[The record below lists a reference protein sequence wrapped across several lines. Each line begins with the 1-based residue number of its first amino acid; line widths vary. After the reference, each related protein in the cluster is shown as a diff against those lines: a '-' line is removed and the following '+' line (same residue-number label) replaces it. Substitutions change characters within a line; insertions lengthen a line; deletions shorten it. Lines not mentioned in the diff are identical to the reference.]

1 MATTESQSSTQVDD
15 QLAVDTIRTL
25 AMDAVQQANS
35 GHPGMP
41 MGMAPVAYVL
51 FKEVMRHNPRDPRWQ
66 DRDRFV
72 LSAGHGSML
81 LYAALHLSGYDVTL
95 DDIKAFRQWES
106 RTPGHPEVH
115 HTPGVETTTGPLGQG
130 FANAV
135 GMALAERFL
144 RERFGA
150 EVMDHRIFG
159 ICSDGD
165 LMEGVSAEAASIAGH
180 LGLGRLVFLYDDNHI
195 SIDGDT
201 ALSFDTED
209 VEARFRAYGWHTQ
222 HVDDANDLD
231 ALRAAIA
238 RAIEEDERPS
248 LIRVRSQIAYGAPTK
263 AGTAGA
269 HGAPLGEDEV
279 RAAKEAFG
287 WDPDKRFYVPDGV
300 YEHFGTIERGAQ
312 QQREWEHRF
321 RAWQDASPQL
331 AKEWDAA
338 WAGRPLPGLGAALPT
353 YEPGR
358 KLATRAAS
366 GEVLQAIAPYLPT
379 MVGGSADLN
388 ESVKTGIKADDAY
401 SRERACRNVFW
412 GIREHA
418 MGAAVNG
425 MQLHGGIVKPYGATF
440 LQFADYMRPAIRLSA
455 LMNIPVMWIYSH
467 DSVALGEDGP
477 THQPVEHLA
486 ALRAIPGL
494 TVIRP
499 SDANE
504 TAVAWRVMVEE
515 IDGPCVLVL
524 SRQNLPVLDRSADG
538 AGAAEA
544 LVRGAYVLAE
554 DADAVA
560 TIVGTGSEVSLALE
574 ARELLAGEGVRTR
587 VVAMPS
593 WELFAAQ
600 DDAYRASVLPPGQPK
615 VSVEAGIAMGWAQWV
630 DASVSIERFGA
641 SAPGEVVMRELGMTP
656 EHVAETVTSLL

>member
-1 MATTESQSSTQVDD
+1 MATTEAQTTTQVDD
-15 QLAVDTIRTL
+15 RLAVDTIRTL
-25 AMDAVQQANS
+25 AMDAVQKANS

-41 MGMAPVAYVL
+41 MGMAPVAYLL
-51 FKEVMRHNPRDPRWQ
+51 FQEVMRHNPRDPHWQ

-81 LYAALHLSGYDVTL
+81 LYAVLHLSGYDVTL

-144 RERFGA
+144 RERFGS

-231 ALRAAIA
+231 ALRETIA
-238 RAIEEDERPS
+238 KAVAEQQRPS
-248 LIRVRSQIAYGAPTK
+248 LIRVRSQIAYGSPNK
-263 AGTAGA
+263 VGTAGA

-279 RAAKEAFG
+279 RATKEALG
-287 WDPDKRFYVPDGV
+287 WDPDKHFYVPDGV

-312 QQREWEHRF
+312 EQREWEHRF
-321 RAWQDASPQL
+321 RAWQDANPQL

-338 WAGRPLPGLGAALPT
+338 WAGRPLPGVGAALPT
-353 YEPGR
+353 YEAG
-358 KLATRAAS
+358 KKVATRAAS

-388 ESVKTGIKADDAY
+388 ESVKTGIKGDDAY

-440 LQFADYMRPAIRLSA
+440 LQFADYMRPPIRLSA

-504 TAVAWRVMVEE
+504 TAVAWRVMIEE

-524 SRQNLPVLDRSADG
+524 TRQNLPVLERGADN
-538 AGAAEA
+538 AAEE

-554 DADAVA
+554 EPGAVA
-560 TIVGTGSEVSLALE
+560 TLVGTGSEVSLAME
-574 ARELLAGEGVRTR
+574 ARDLLAGEGVKTR

-593 WELFAAQ
+593 WELFASQ
-600 DDAYRASVLPPGQPK
+600 DQEYRDAVLPPDQKK

-641 SAPGEVVMRELGMTP
+641 SAPGELVMRELGMTP
-656 EHVAETVTSLL
+656 EHVAETVKSLLA